1 MTTTAKTTT
10 PKTTTAKTA
19 DTHDAKVF
27 TPAANPA
34 AAVAGVLIGVA
45 LFGLAAVAIRDLLVE
60 LGWLSGDEWSRSAA
74 DWMVGIRWWDWMW
87 PAAIAFIIVGVG
99 LLWLAVRPRRRT
111 HLSLSG
117 YEVMWTRRGDIARRC
132 SAAVS
137 TLSGIRHAST
147 VVGRRTVTVSVTTRE
162 PVDRASVDAEVE
174 RVVGAVLSGIDAP
187 LRARVKI
194 VRDRSGDRS

>member
-1 MTTTAKTTT
+1 MTTTAETTT
-10 PKTTTAKTA
+10 AKTTTAKTA

-34 AAVAGVLIGVA
+34 AAVVGVLIGVA
-45 LFGLAAVAIRDLLVE
+45 LFGLAAIAIRDLLIE
-60 LGWLSGDEWSRSAA
+60 LEWLSGAEWSRTAA
-74 DWMVGIRWWDWMW
+74 DWLVGIQWWDWMW
-87 PAAIAFIIVGVG
+87 PVAIALIISGLG

-111 HLSLSG
+111 HLSLAG

-137 TLSGIRHAST
+137 TLSGVRHATT
-147 VVGRRTVTVSVTTRE
+147 VVGRRTVTVTVTTRE
-162 PVDRASVDAEVE
+162 AVDRASVESEID
-174 RVVGAVLSGIDAP
+174 RVVGEVLSSIDAP
-187 LRARVKI
+187 LRPRVKI